1 MILQALANYYERLSM
16 REDSGLAPRGFS
28 PEQVSYEIVLDTGGR
43 IVQVS
48 DIQDTS
54 GKKPRP
60 RVLMVPQ
67 GAKRTVGV
75 KSNFFW
81 DKTSYVLGVSNTSK
95 RSDKEHQ
102 AFRDLHLEA
111 LADASDE
118 GLVALRKFI
127 ENWQPSTFDQGMFT
141 EEMKDKNFVFRL
153 DGRRERLH
161 ESPAAKALVMKRL
174 DAEPSQDEGEGGSED
189 GQMMMCLVSGKM
201 ARSSRLHPS
210 LKGVDGA
217 QSSGASLVS
226 FNQNSFTSYGKEQGD
241 NAPVSDEMAFAY
253 TTALNH
259 LLRRDAQNRQRLKVG
274 DTTVVFWAEVDG
286 DAESASACELSFAAF
301 LSPRADDASESDK
314 VRAILESI
322 RRGRAP
328 SEVDPRLDP
337 AARMYVLGLAPNA
350 SRLSVRFWL
359 TDTFGSLLRNLAQH
373 REDMRVMPEREGYV
387 FPSPWGLALAT
398 APNREGAMPKMD
410 DAFNNLVGE
419 MLRAIMGGGAYPRSL
434 LANAVM
440 RMRSDG
446 TISANRVAICKGVMV
461 REKRLLNRNSSED
474 IPVSL
479 DRNSTEPGYLL
490 GRLFGVL
497 EDAQGAAMGGSVNA
511 TIRDRYYGAAS
522 ATPASIFPVLLRNSS
537 NHLSKIRKDSK
548 GRAVNIEKSIQ
559 EIMDKMPDHFPKS
572 LNIEGQGR
580 FAIGYYHQHSERFK
594 GAGGNNA
601 QGHEI
606 DASRNHDEGE
616 QE

>member
-174 DAEPSQDEGEGGSED
+174 DA
-189 GQMMMCLVSGKM
+189 
-201 ARSSRLHPS
+201 
-210 LKGVDGA
+210 
-217 QSSGASLVS
+217 
-226 FNQNSFTSYGKEQGD
+226 
-241 NAPVSDEMAFAY
+241 
-253 TTALNH
+253 
-259 LLRRDAQNRQRLKVG
+259 
-274 DTTVVFWAEVDG
+274 
-286 DAESASACELSFAAF
+286 
-301 LSPRADDASESDK
+301 
-314 VRAILESI
+314 
-322 RRGRAP
+322 
-328 SEVDPRLDP
+328 
-337 AARMYVLGLAPNA
+337 
-350 SRLSVRFWL
+350 
-359 TDTFGSLLRNLAQH
+359 
-373 REDMRVMPEREGYV
+373 
-387 FPSPWGLALAT
+387 
-398 APNREGAMPKMD
+398 
-410 DAFNNLVGE
+410 
-419 MLRAIMGGGAYPRSL
+419 
-434 LANAVM
+434 
-440 RMRSDG
+440 
-446 TISANRVAICKGVMV
+446 
-461 REKRLLNRNSSED
+461 
-474 IPVSL
+474 
-479 DRNSTEPGYLL
+479 
-490 GRLFGVL
+490 
-497 EDAQGAAMGGSVNA
+497 
-511 TIRDRYYGAAS
+511 
-522 ATPASIFPVLLRNSS
+522 
-537 NHLSKIRKDSK
+537 
-548 GRAVNIEKSIQ
+548 
-559 EIMDKMPDHFPKS
+559 
-572 LNIEGQGR
+572 
-580 FAIGYYHQHSERFK
+580 
-594 GAGGNNA
+594 
-601 QGHEI
+601 
-606 DASRNHDEGE
+606 
-616 QE
+616 